1 MIRKTWK
8 VKELDPKVSRLSK
21 KHNIP
26 EILVQVFLNRSIEED
41 DFLKFLNPSIAE
53 LHNSL
58 LLPDIEKAC
67 SRIKKAVQE
76 SEDVLVFGDYDVD
89 GITSLAIFNEYAKQY
104 PGVFSFYIPHRV
116 KEGYGLNKKAIQKA
130 KNEGSKLIIAFDC
143 GTSSH
148 EEIKLARSFGIDVI
162 VVDHHYVGKEELGAY
177 AFVNPKRPDSEY
189 PFKELSTG
197 ALSFKLLQVLTA
209 SSCSQVLDLVALSTV
224 CDVVPLQGENRN
236 LLIQGLRIL
245 RESPRPSIKALCK
258 TASTK
263 QQNLDTFHIGYILGP
278 RINASGRIAH
288 PQDALEL
295 FLTEDEKKAAKF
307 ASKLSEYNKL
317 RRATEVQI
325 LKEAEARINNNADDN
340 CAIVVSGESWHPG
353 VLGIVASRL
362 ADKYYRP
369 AFVFSF
375 DNGLGKGSA
384 RSIQSVHLMQM
395 LDKCAD
401 SLITY
406 GGHKKAAGVNINED
420 ELENFREKI
429 NTLIDEELDKEDFI
443 PTLDIDARI
452 DFSSINMDL
461 VEGLEKMK
469 PYGEGNSK
477 PLFASYNISKR
488 GEPQKISS
496 FHSVWLDDGERTF
509 EGIVYDKDII
519 ELLDFTEEFDIAFS
533 LEKNHYH
540 NAPKLVIRD
549 ARFSCGT
556 ESKS

>member
-8 VKELDPKVSRLSK
+8 IKELNPKVLELSK
-21 KHNIP
+21 KHNIS
-26 EILVQVFLNRSIEED
+26 EILVQVFINRGINEES
-41 DFLKFLNPSIAE
+41 FLKFLNPTIAD
-53 LHNSL
+53 LHSSL
-58 LLPDIEKAC
+58 LLPDIKKAC
-67 SRIKKAVQE
+67 QRIKKAVDNA
-76 SEDVLVFGDYDVD
+76 EDVLVFGDYDVD

-104 PGVFSFYIPHRV
+104 PGVFSFYVPHRV
-116 KEGYGLNKKAIQKA
+116 KEGYGLNKKAILRA
-130 KNEGSKLIIAFDC
+130 KDKGASLIVAFDC

-148 EEIKLARSFGIDVI
+148 EEIKLAKSFGIDV
-162 VVDHHYVGKEELGAY
+162 VVIDHHYVGREKLGAY
-177 AFVNPKRPDSEY
+177 AFVNPKRLDSEY

-209 SSCSQVLDLVALSTV
+209 SDCRQVLDLVALSIV

-236 LLIQGLRIL
+236 LLIQGLSVL
-245 RESPRPSIKALCK
+245 RESSRPSIKALCK
-258 TASTK
+258 IASTK
-263 QQNLDTFHIGYILGP
+263 QKNLDTFHIGYILGP

-288 PQDALEL
+288 PKDALEL
-295 FLTEDEKKAAKF
+295 FLTEDERRAAKF

-325 LKEAEARINNNADDN
+325 LKEAEAKINNNIDDN
-340 CAIVVSGESWHPG
+340 LAIVVSGKSWHPG

-375 DNGLGKGSA
+375 EDGLGKGSA

-429 NTLIDEELDKEDFI
+429 NTLIEEELDREDFI
-443 PTLDIDARI
+443 PSLDIDAKI
-452 DFSSINMDL
+452 DFSSIDMDL
-461 VEGLEKMK
+461 VEGLEKMR

-496 FHSVWLDDGERTF
+496 FHSIWLDDGERTF
-509 EGIVYDKDII
+509 EGIVYDKDIV
-519 ELLDFTEEFDIAFS
+519 ELLDFAQEFDIAFS

-549 ARFSCGT
+549 ARLPGG
-556 ESKS
+556 ES